1 MRRALHPLFADEI
14 RGSYKLFISNV
25 AHELRTPLSVMK
37 TTSEVALLDPDL
49 PRDVRRAFVEIIQE
63 LNRSSEIINNLV
75 TLNALQNP
83 ERMAVQSLDLAVI
96 VEDMVKKLSSLAR
109 ERSVKVRVRY
119 TSGALVIGNRS
130 ALETVVYNLIKNAI
144 AFTPID
150 AMGTVVV
157 RIVRENEVVRL
168 VIEDQGIGMSSEE
181 LRHIFE
187 PFYRADTSRNR
198 AISQSGSGLGLTI
211 VQEMVHAHGGAI
223 TIESKKRAGTTA
235 TVTLPRGGFTSDTG
249 REEYTARRPAEISGK
264 DGAHEP
270 HGGRRYFREGVRVK
284 KGIAGA

>member
-1 MRRALHPLFADEI
+1 
-14 RGSYKLFISNV
+14 
-25 AHELRTPLSVMK
+25 MK

-49 PRDVRRAFVEIIQE
+49 PREVRRAFVEIVQE

-75 TLNALQNP
+75 TLNTLQNP

-96 VEDMVKKLSSLAR
+96 VEDMVKRLSSLAR
-109 ERSVKVRVRY
+109 ERSVRVRVRY
-119 TSGALVIGNRS
+119 SSGSLVIGNRS
-130 ALETVVYNLIKNAI
+130 ALEAAVYNLIKNAI

-150 AMGTVVV
+150 TMGTVVV
-157 RIVRENEVVRL
+157 RLVREDSVVRL
-168 VIEDQGIGMSSEE
+168 IIEDQGVGMSAEE
-181 LRHIFE
+181 IRHIFE

-211 VQEMVHAHGGAI
+211 AQDIVRAHNGTI
-223 TIESKKRAGTTA
+223 QIESKKRVGTIA
-235 TVTLPRGGFTSDTG
+235 TITLPRGGFTSDTG
-249 REEYTARRPAEISGK
+249 REAYTARRPADISGK

-270 HGGRRYFREGVRVK
+270 HGGRRYFREAVRVR

>member
-1 MRRALHPLFADEI
+1 
-14 RGSYKLFISNV
+14 
-25 AHELRTPLSVMK
+25 MK

-49 PRDVRRAFVEIIQE
+49 PRDVRRAFVEIVQE

-75 TLNALQNP
+75 TLNTLQNP
-83 ERMAVQSLDLAVI
+83 ERMAVQSLDLTAI

-109 ERSVKVRVRY
+109 ERSVKVRVRH

-130 ALETVVYNLIKNAI
+130 ALEAAVYNLVKNAI

-157 RIVRENEVVRL
+157 RLVREDAVVRL
-168 VIEDQGIGMSSEE
+168 VIEDQGIGMSAEE
-181 LRHIFE
+181 IRHIFE

-211 VQEMVHAHGGAI
+211 VQDIVRAHGGSI
-223 TIESKKRAGTTA
+223 HIESKKRVGTTA
-235 TVTLPRGGFTSDTG
+235 TITLPRGGFTSDTG
-249 REEYTARRPAEISGK
+249 REEYTAKRPAEISGK

-270 HGGRRYFREGVRVK
+270 HRGRRYFRESV
-284 KGIAGA
+284 